1 MTKLKKILRYLSLYL
16 ALMCF
21 LIGIRLAGYIIA
33 QGYRSL
39 PPELLL
45 GLACMI
51 TFWMGAMLLFA
62 GLLTEKED
70 GKAKQ
75 RRVLIWLGLILA
87 VCSAAVFFAV
97 LPTLPA

>member
-16 ALMCF
+16 ALMCL

-39 PPELLL
+39 PPELL

>member
-16 ALMCF
+16 ALMCI

-39 PPELLL
+39 PPELF
-45 GLACMI
+45 GLACI
-51 TFWMGAMLLFA
+51 LTFVMGVMLFLA
-62 GLLTEKED
+62 GLLTEKEN
-70 GKAKQ
+70 GKKKQ

-87 VCSAAVFFAV
+87 ASSAVGLFIVF
-97 LPTLPA
+97 PMLPA